1 MFSNGGTADT
11 GTDVYKGMNEK
22 SETNEQLLFK
32 LIKKLKFSL
41 KKKQLT
47 NYIYYSSHGQVDF
60 DGEWYSS
67 TISTNETKRRNE
79 DLPTK
84 DVCFLNSER
93 VHLLSCLR

>member
-1 MFSNGGTADT
+1 
-11 GTDVYKGMNEK
+11 
-22 SETNEQLLFK
+22 
-32 LIKKLKFSL
+32 
-41 KKKQLT
+41 
-47 NYIYYSSHGQVDF
+47 VDF